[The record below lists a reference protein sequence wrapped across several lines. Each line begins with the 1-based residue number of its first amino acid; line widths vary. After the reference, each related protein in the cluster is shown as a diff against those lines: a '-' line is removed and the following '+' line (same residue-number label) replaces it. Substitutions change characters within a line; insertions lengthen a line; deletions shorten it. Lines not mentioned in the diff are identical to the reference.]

1 LVFKRTFEN
10 IFTLKQIM
18 FRLALLMKYL
28 PNAKHIQII
37 SSDLMDILCYL
48 LVLPQTD
55 EKYGKL
61 QILFAPILSIL
72 RFLIWSNYSD
82 I

>member
-1 LVFKRTFEN
+1 
-10 IFTLKQIM
+10 M

-37 SSDLMDILCYL
+37 SNDLMDILCYL

-72 RFLIWSNYSD
+72 RFLI
-82 I
+82 

>member
-1 LVFKRTFEN
+1 
-10 IFTLKQIM
+10 
-18 FRLALLMKYL
+18 MKYL

-61 QILFAPILSIL
+61 QTLFAPVLSIL
-72 RFLIWSNYSD
+72 RFLI
-82 I
+82 